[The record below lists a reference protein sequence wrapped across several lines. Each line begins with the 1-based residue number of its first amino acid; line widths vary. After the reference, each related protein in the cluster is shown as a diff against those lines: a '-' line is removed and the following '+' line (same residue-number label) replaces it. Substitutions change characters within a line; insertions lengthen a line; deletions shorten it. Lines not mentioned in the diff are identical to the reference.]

1 MALTETN
8 IVNAFETTLAAQL
21 ASGGTTM
28 NLTDD
33 PGVAAP
39 AYFVIA
45 PDSDSAREVI
55 KWDSG
60 AYNNASV
67 TRDLDSKH
75 GTDPTHAS
83 GTTVRLAVVKQHIED
98 THDRIND
105 IALTGDVT
113 GTLATAT
120 QDIATTIAAGAVE
133 FAMLDGAAVVLES
146 ETITSNDNDTTIPT
160 SAAVKNYADSETATL
175 TNKTLGATTLSGTVT
190 GGDQEINAVVLKDYA
205 ETDVAVTSSSGV
217 VSIDLANGNT
227 GTITLTENITDIDF
241 TNVPASGVST
251 FTLQITQDA
260 SSAYTVAINAVTVNG
275 GSDVTALTAG
285 GGGFT
290 MSSGNSAIDL
300 VTFLFVD
307 AGTPLLNALQD
318 FS

>member
-75 GTDPTHAS
+75 STDPTHAS

-113 GTLATAT
+113 GTLASAT
-120 QDIATTIAAGAVE
+120 QDIATSIGSGVIVNDDVNASAAIAQSKLNLAITTSEVAAGTLVI
-133 FAMLDGAAVVLES
+133 ES
-146 ETITSNDNDTTIPT
+146 EGIASNDNDTTIPT
-160 SAAVKNYADSETATL
+160 SAAVK
-175 TNKTLGATTLSGTVT
+175 
-190 GGDQEINAVVLKDYA
+190 DY
-205 ETDVAVTSSSGV
+205 
-217 VSIDLANGNT
+217 
-227 GTITLTENITDIDF
+227 
-241 TNVPASGVST
+241 
-251 FTLQITQDA
+251 
-260 SSAYTVAINAVTVNG
+260 
-275 GSDVTALTAG
+275 
-285 GGGFT
+285 
-290 MSSGNSAIDL
+290 
-300 VTFLFVD
+300 VD
-307 AGTPLLNALQD
+307 ANTADIGLVIALG
-318 FS
+318 

>member
-113 GTLATAT
+113 GTLASAT
-120 QDIATTIAAGAVE
+120 QDVATTIAAGAVE

-217 VSIDLANGNT
+217 VSINLANGNT

-241 TNVPASGVST
+241 TNVPANGVST
-251 FTLQITQDA
+251 FTLQITQHA
-260 SSAYTVAINAVTVNG
+260 SSAKTVAINAVTVNG
-275 GSDVTALTAG
+275 GGNVTAKTAG
-285 GGGFT
+285 GAGYTVSDGA
-290 MSSGNSAIDL
+290 SAIDL
-300 VTFLFVD
+300 VTFLFLD
-307 AGTPLLNALQD
+307 AGTPLLNTLQN

>member
-98 THDRIND
+98 AHDRIND

-113 GTLATAT
+113 GTLASAT
-120 QDIATTIAAGAVE
+120 QDVATTIAAGAVE

-160 SAAVKNYADSETATL
+160 SAAVKNYVDAETATL
-175 TNKTLGATTLSGTVT
+175 TNKTLGAVTLSGAVT
-190 GGDQEINAVVLKDYA
+190 GGDQEISAVLFKDYA

-217 VSIDLANGNT
+217 VSINLANGNT
-227 GTITLTENITDIDF
+227 GTITLSENITDIDF

-251 FTLQITQDA
+251 FTLQITQD
-260 SSAYTVAINAVTVNG
+260 STDRTVAINAVTVNG
-275 GSDVTALTAG
+275 GGDVTALTAG
-285 GGGFT
+285 GAGFT
-290 MSSGNSAIDL
+290 MSTGSGAIDL

-307 AGTPLLNALQD
+307 AGTPLLNALQN